1 MNREVNPNHRTANHL
16 CDPTRLRAETRRTQG
31 HPVPRGGFHK
41 AGEGP
46 AFGGSL
52 VTFCPVR
59 KLPQRSVPGWGA
71 GLRLRNGRRAKL
83 FFLPLTKPGAHAP
96 VLVCLFRKKSLPCVK
111 GGGGFYGAPA
121 KAQRKRVWWGEEVR
135 RRERDLPRLSGARRG
150 ILSPHRRVGG
160 IDRLTAQVP
169 ACQPGGDA
177 SRWGFLLGGQKKPKP
192 A

>member
-1 MNREVNPNHRTANHL
+1 M
-16 CDPTRLRAETRRTQG
+16 

-96 VLVCLFRKKSLPCVK
+96 GLVCLFRKKSLPCVK
-111 GGGGFYGAPA
+111 EGGPA
-121 KAQRKRVWWGEEVR
+121 SAGSEGLIV
-135 RRERDLPRLSGARRG
+135 
-150 ILSPHRRVGG
+150 
-160 IDRLTAQVP
+160 
-169 ACQPGGDA
+169 
-177 SRWGFLLGGQKKPKP
+177 
-192 A
+192 

>member
-1 MNREVNPNHRTANHL
+1 MNPNHRTANHL

-71 GLRLRNGRRAKL
+71 GFCLRNGRRAIYHNRTQKSRRSVSL
-83 FFLPLTKPGAHAP
+83 RRHRLSKNPCFHEAKTG
-96 VLVCLFRKKSLPCVK
+96 VLVVFWGTIANMMRKMEFSQLHFASFFKFMAAYLSLTHLVTAARPLWCV
-111 GGGGFYGAPA
+111 
-121 KAQRKRVWWGEEVR
+121 
-135 RRERDLPRLSGARRG
+135 
-150 ILSPHRRVGG
+150 
-160 IDRLTAQVP
+160 
-169 ACQPGGDA
+169 
-177 SRWGFLLGGQKKPKP
+177 
-192 A
+192 